1 MKLVFELL
9 QRELSEAIKE
19 KTRAWYVAVGRSPD
33 TLLQS
38 NFFLNIMILVAIL
51 ALLTSLVAN

>member
-19 KTRAWYVAVGRSPD
+19 KIRAGYVAVGRSPD
-33 TLLQS
+33 KLLQS